1 VIIFIGATWRTV
13 TVGRLGSVRSQSKPM
28 GTPSKLVREK
38 MKAAPN
44 DADLHGSLAVY
55 LAKSGDRD
63 GAAKELEI
71 LEGLP
76 ANSAGSLFKAAL
88 VNEILGR
95 REPALHALE
104 SAMAAGY
111 SPREDRNEPELV
123 SLRADARFLPMFDRF
138 AGAGAVTNPVQ
149 H

>member
-1 VIIFIGATWRTV
+1 
-13 TVGRLGSVRSQSKPM
+13 
-28 GTPSKLVREK
+28 
-38 MKAAPN
+38 MKTAPN
-44 DADLHGSLAVY
+44 DADLHGYLAVY

-76 ANSAGSLFKAAL
+76 SKPTGNLFRAVL

-95 REPALHALE
+95 REPALHSLE

-111 SPREDRNEPELV
+111 STREVRNEPELI
-123 SLRADARFLPMFDRF
+123 SLRADARFLPLFDRF
-138 AGAGAVTNPVQ
+138 AGTGSTKNPVQ